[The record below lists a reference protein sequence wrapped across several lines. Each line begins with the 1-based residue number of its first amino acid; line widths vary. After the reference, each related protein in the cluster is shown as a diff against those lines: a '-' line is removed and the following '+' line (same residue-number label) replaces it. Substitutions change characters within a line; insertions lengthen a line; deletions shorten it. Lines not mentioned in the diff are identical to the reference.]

1 MPKKYKLK
9 KARELPAGKY
19 YIGDFCYLQR
29 MLKEDSISYLL
40 IQAIFEE
47 LNKSGMFEDEQTGV
61 KFYYCNNFGGDG
73 LYHTYIDGEP
83 KLIHG
88 KHKSS
93 VAVDSSSIGAFP
105 YPHASEF
112 KSKSAK
118 ASGPRIKVSPGFMK
132 RNTLTRTFKDD
143 FTCSEVTVSAGSYKG
158 TRRLRAPT
166 CVNECEIGDV
176 TIVFDNFQ

>member
-1 MPKKYKLK
+1 MPKKYKIK

-112 KSKSAK
+112 KSKGARSPAGQSK
-118 ASGPRIKVSPGFMK
+118 IPDSFMKEHTLTHTFKEDFECREKRGKGRQGPRVVLASG
-132 RNTLTRTFKDD
+132 
-143 FTCSEVTVSAGSYKG
+143 
-158 TRRLRAPT
+158 
-166 CVNECEIGDV
+166 IGDV
-176 TIVFDNFQ
+176 VIDFKGSKEE